1 VDTVTDLPTPA
12 LAGVTPAEQSRNT
25 RRSSGFDTCQ
35 VNDCG
40 KPHNARG
47 MCVTHYDQWRKQR
60 EDAPICSI
68 DGCGE
73 PLHARAMCQ
82 MHYRHHQRALR
93 AASQEG
99 GDQ

>member
-1 VDTVTDLPTPA
+1 VDTVTDYEPGSCTSSTP
-12 LAGVTPAEQSRNT
+12 PEQVRNT

-35 VNDCG
+35 IDSCG

-73 PLHARAMCQ
+73 PLHARGMCQ
-82 MHYRHHQRALR
+82 PHYRRHQRVLR
-93 AASQEG
+93 AASQG
-99 GDQ
+99 GGQ